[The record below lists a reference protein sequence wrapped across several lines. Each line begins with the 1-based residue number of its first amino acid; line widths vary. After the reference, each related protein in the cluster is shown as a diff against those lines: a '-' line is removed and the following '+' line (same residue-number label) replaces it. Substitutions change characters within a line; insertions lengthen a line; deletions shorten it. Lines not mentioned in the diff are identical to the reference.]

1 MSAIVTDI
9 DRLRTICSHIDN
21 WQDAKP
27 VIEEMQE
34 VFLNPVPSTTVGHA
48 GQLAGLAA
56 PQIGHTVRVIAIR
69 GRQNDIL
76 WFINPVVTTMH
87 KGWDVGVEGCLS
99 LPRAAVK
106 VCRPQQARIK
116 GYNEHGR
123 YVNLKLNGLMA
134 RVACHEADHLFG
146 VLITDYYQT
155 TPYGRR
161 SGLGRSSEG
170 E

>member
-34 VFLNPVPSTTVGHA
+34 V
-48 GQLAGLAA
+48 LADVRVKGLAA

-76 WFINPVVTTMH
+76 WFINPAVTALH
-87 KGWDVGVEGCLS
+87 KGWDEGVEGCLS
-99 LPRAAVK
+99 LPGRAVP
-106 VCRPQQARIK
+106 VRRPRQVRIK

-123 YVNLKLNGLMA
+123 YVNLKFNGLMA
-134 RVACHEADHLFG
+134 TIACHEVDHLFG
-146 VLITDYYQT
+146 VLILDYFAS
-155 TPYGRR
+155 TPHSRR
-161 SGLGRSSEG
+161 SGLGRSTE
-170 E
+170 EE